1 MLTSG
6 LQYVIQ
12 RINYKRDLERIELIV
27 NKAKSAAW
35 GPKLVP
41 VSGRRKVNFFLAPI
55 VFFLSERA
63 DSLTHYKPRFVLTWV
78 MLTVKMGALWEP
90 NTLI

>member
-1 MLTSG
+1 M
-6 LQYVIQ
+6 IQ

-27 NKAKSAAW
+27 SKAKSAAW

-41 VSGRRKVNFFLAPI
+41 VSGRRKVNFFQASNFSPR
-55 VFFLSERA
+55 FSESA
-63 DSLTHYKPRFVLTWV
+63 DSFSHYSRFALTWV
-78 MLTVKMGALWEP
+78 MLTMRMGALREP

>member
-1 MLTSG
+1 M
-6 LQYVIQ
+6 IQ

-27 NKAKSAAW
+27 SKAKSAAW

-41 VSGRRKVNFFLAPI
+41 VSGRRKVNFFQAPI
-55 VFFLSERA
+55 VFFLSKSA
-63 DSLTHYKPRFVLTWV
+63 DLFTHYKPRFALTWV
-78 MLTVKMGALWEP
+78 MLTMRVGASWEL

>member
-27 NKAKSAAW
+27 SKAKSAAW

-41 VSGRRKVNFFLAPI
+41 LSGRRKVNFFLSAS
-55 VFFLSERA
+55 FFL
-63 DSLTHYKPRFVLTWV
+63 LFLPPFV
-78 MLTVKMGALWEP
+78 
-90 NTLI
+90 

>member
-27 NKAKSAAW
+27 SKAKSAAW

-41 VSGRRKVNFFLAPI
+41 VSGRRKVNFF
-55 VFFLSERA
+55 
-63 DSLTHYKPRFVLTWV
+63 
-78 MLTVKMGALWEP
+78 
-90 NTLI
+90 